1 MTPPATSTPGARRPY
16 MKTTSFEQASSL
28 LVSILGALGL
38 LVLFLSVAWFAV
50 QKPKPREPVMIELI
64 EDPGGS
70 EDGAPDETLRIDA
83 PLPEVADAT
92 PAEIEAE
99 ERDVEQSFENVL
111 ELADEAVAQT
121 EAQFDAGVQNA
132 GKPGSAS
139 GTGRRPLG
147 RGKGSGGFPREDRWL
162 VRFGSLSAIDEYAKQ
177 LDFFGIELGVVLNG
191 KLTYIS
197 NLSAARPTVRTVSG
211 GKDESR
217 LYFTWQGGSR
227 KQADVQLFR
236 KAGIDVGSAPLLHFY
251 PKPTE
256 DALAQLEY
264 KYRQRTAKEIRRTF
278 FEVIPTKAG
287 YDFEVVRQ
295 TYLK

>member
-1 MTPPATSTPGARRPY
+1 
-16 MKTTSFEQASSL
+16 MKTTAFEQVSSL
-28 LVSILGALGL
+28 LVSVLGALGIT
-38 LVLFLSVAWFAV
+38 VLFLSLAWFAV
-50 QKPKPREPVMIELI
+50 QKPKPREPVQIELI

-83 PLPEVADAT
+83 PLPEIADAT
-92 PAEIEAE
+92 PAEVEAE
-99 ERDVEQSFENVL
+99 EREVEESLESVL

-121 EAQFDAGVQNA
+121 EAQFDAGAQNA
-132 GKPGSAS
+132 GQPGSAS

-147 RGKGSGGFPREDRWL
+147 RGKGSGGFPREDRWY
-162 VRFGSLSAIDEYAKQ
+162 VRFGSLSAVEEYAKQ

-197 NLSAARPTVRTVSG
+197 SLSAARPAVRTVAG

-236 KAGIDVGSAPLLHFY
+236 KAGIEVGGAPLLHFY
-251 PKPTE
+251 PKATE
-256 DALAQLEY
+256 DALAQLEF
-264 KYRQRTAKEIRRTF
+264 KYRQRKASEIRRTF
-278 FEVIPTKAG
+278 FEVIQTKAG